1 MDKFSFD
8 PKRVTYTR
16 DGELQKFN
24 FRNPNFTKA
33 EIDKE
38 ADKQTQVTKDIVSD
52 FISGSIGDFLSDSLP
67 SVVIGIVALILVTL
81 GLNAI
86 VKNASS
92 KG

>member
-1 MDKFSFD
+1 MDKFVFN
-8 PKRVTYTR
+8 PNRVAYTK

-24 FRNPNFTKA
+24 FRNPNYTKD

-38 ADKQTQVTKDIVSD
+38 SDKQSQVNKDIVSD

-67 SVVIGIVALILVTL
+67 SIVIGLIALILVTL

-86 VKNASS
+86 VKNSS
-92 KG
+92 GKS

>member
-1 MDKFSFD
+1 MSKFSFD
-8 PKRVTYTR
+8 PKRVSYTR

-38 ADKQTQVTKDIVSD
+38 ADKQSQVNKDIVSD
-52 FISGSIGDFLSDSLP
+52 FIAGSVGDFLSDSLP
-67 SVVIGIVALILVTL
+67 SIVIGVIALILFTL
-81 GLNAI
+81 GLNAV
-86 VKNASS
+86 VKNSTS

>member
-1 MDKFSFD
+1 MSKFSFD
-8 PKRVTYTR
+8 PKRVNYTR

-38 ADKQTQVTKDIVSD
+38 ADKQSQVNKDIVSD
-52 FISGSIGDFLSDSLP
+52 FIAGSVSDFLSDSLP
-67 SVVIGIVALILVTL
+67 SIVIGVIALILFTL
-81 GLNAI
+81 GLNAV
-86 VKNASS
+86 VKNATT